1 MHDKSLSI
9 VDCVQGYEY
18 TLYSFLILLEIPPN
32 DEHAVA
38 FATCCHLLHAPD
50 PLEPLHGPAL
60 GEDDKDL
67 ESVSDLSGVREVS
80 HRARVTCHSQTHLDV
95 TLGRACER
103 IDDDLEDV

>member
-1 MHDKSLSI
+1 MREGASECNNYDKSLSV

-67 ESVSDLSGVREVS
+67 EAVADLPEARKVS
-80 HRARVTCHSQTHLDV
+80 HWVQVTCQPADAPRCDAQSRL
-95 TLGRACER
+95 
-103 IDDDLEDV
+103 

>member
-18 TLYSFLILLEIPPN
+18 TLWSFLILLEIPPN

-50 PLEPLHGPAL
+50 PLEPLHRPTL

-67 ESVSDLSGVREVS
+67 ESVADLSGASVREPPGVVTWPAGDAP
-80 HRARVTCHSQTHLDV
+80 RCDARSRL
-95 TLGRACER
+95 
-103 IDDDLEDV
+103 

>member
-18 TLYSFLILLEIPPN
+18 TLWSFLILLEIPPN

-50 PLEPLHGPAL
+50 PLEPLHRPTL
-60 GEDDKDL
+60 GEHDKNL
-67 ESVSDLSGVREVS
+67 ETVADLSGVNVS
-80 HRARVTCHSQTHLDV
+80 ELSGPGHMAGGDAPRCDARSRL
-95 TLGRACER
+95 
-103 IDDDLEDV
+103 